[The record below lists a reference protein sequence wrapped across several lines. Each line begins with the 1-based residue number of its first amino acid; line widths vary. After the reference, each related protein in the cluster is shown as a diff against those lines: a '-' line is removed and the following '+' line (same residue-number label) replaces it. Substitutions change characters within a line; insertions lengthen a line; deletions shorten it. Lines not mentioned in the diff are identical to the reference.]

1 MYVCCNF
8 YIKLFFL
15 HIANNSIILL
25 RFLSSKISNFL
36 EESIYPKKTK
46 WTVSLSPPREQQMSL
61 ILVVFQWK
69 GQFSGGCAS
78 IMENNVSWPVG
89 LAWIWLNYTETMR
102 QTACTIR
109 HSLIR
114 PLPLSALSFWL
125 SSFCLSGEPSFQTG
139 CTMFNIPVMR

>member
-1 MYVCCNF
+1 M
-8 YIKLFFL
+8 
-15 HIANNSIILL
+15 HIANNSIKFNYSVTILIL
-25 RFLSSKISNFL
+25 QNIEFSQRKYLSQEN
-36 EESIYPKKTK
+36 TK

-78 IMENNVSWPVG
+78 IMENNVSRPVG